1 MVQSVSRKVLLSYI
15 AKKFSALT
23 PSQSR
28 TLKSIK
34 MSKTKKR
41 RSTFPETSSRRA
53 VEASRYTEQIV
64 ADVPSPG
71 LFGFFRDIGVRETIE
86 SLLVAVLLALMFRAF
101 ESEAFIIPTGSMAPS
116 LNGQHYDL
124 ECQNCQFRYHTGTS
138 VPDANREAR
147 DDTTHCPICRYP
159 TRLSLNTRENPDHVS
174 NPGDRI
180 LVNKFIYDFS
190 EPERFDVIVF
200 KNPRNGKQNYIKRLI
215 GLPGDNLTIENG
227 DIYLFDE
234 NGEGFDKRIARKP
247 SATLKHV
254 LQVVD
259 DTHYIGQYLEKIG
272 WPLRWQEFAGGSDWK
287 VSPHDAWEVPVYQV
301 DGKSEWLRYRHFQPH
316 KSEWGTISDGIGSL
330 PDRMEGKLPSGGLIS
345 DQYAYNDLVV
355 DARRGNQFSY
365 DTINVGYHWV
375 GDIGLECE
383 LNIGS
388 GGGEFALDI
397 VEGGV
402 HFTCTFDTANGV
414 AKLSSKTETESVV
427 QFVDADL
434 KVVAE
439 PTATVDIGPGNHQLT
454 FVNADDQLHLWVD
467 GSLVEF
473 DAANYLRN
481 DVPLPYFSDTDPGDA
496 EPLGIA
502 SMGAPLT
509 VERLKVVRDLYYTS
523 ATKNDNIA
531 NEAGWRNT
539 TEIYEFLRTPEMW
552 DQPKAKEYFSARKG
566 QEIPMFKLKKGA
578 TIAQDQFLP
587 MGDNSPNSLDGRFWY
602 GHHYVQRDM
611 LIGQAAF
618 VYWPHTVNEPFPYCP
633 NFWEMGFI
641 R

>member
-1 MVQSVSRKVLLSYI
+1 
-15 AKKFSALT
+15 
-23 PSQSR
+23 
-28 TLKSIK
+28 

-41 RSTFPETSSRRA
+41 RNAFPDTGNRKT
-53 VEASRYTEQIV
+53 VEASHYTEQIV

-71 LFGFFRDIGVRETIE
+71 LFGFFRDIGVRETVE

-124 ECQNCQFRYHTGTS
+124 ECDNCQLRYHTGTA
-138 VPDANREAR
+138 VPDGSSNFR
-147 DDTTHCPICRYP
+147 DDKTHCPVCRFP
-159 TRLSLNTRENPDHVS
+159 TQLSLNRSEHPDHVS
-174 NPGDRI
+174 NNGDRI

-215 GLPGDNLTIENG
+215 GLPGDNLAIENG
-227 DIYLFDE
+227 DIYLFDK
-234 NGEGFDKRIARKP
+234 NGDSWEKRIARKP

-259 DTHYIGQYLEKIG
+259 DTHHIGQYLEKIG
-272 WPLRWQEFAGGSDWK
+272 WPLRWQDFTGGDDWK
-287 VSPHDAWEVPVYQV
+287 VSSHDAWEWPVYQV
-301 DGKSEWLRYRHFQPH
+301 DGESNWLRYRHFQPH
-316 KSEWGTISDGIGSL
+316 KSEWPTIAKGNGNL
-330 PDRMEGKLPSGGLIS
+330 PKRMQGELPSGVLIS
-345 DQYAYNDLVV
+345 DQYAYNDLYI
-355 DARRGNQFSY
+355 DQQNRNQPAFQ
-365 DTINVGYHWV
+365 TRNVGYHWV

-383 LNIGS
+383 LDIGS

-402 HFTCTFDTANGV
+402 HYICTIDTATGV
-414 AKLSSKTETESVV
+414 AKLSTKTETESVV
-427 QFVDADL
+427 QFVDADSN
-434 KVVAE
+434 VVAE
-439 PTATVDIGPGNHQLT
+439 PSATTSIGSGKHRLML
-454 FVNADDQLHLWVD
+454 FNADDQLHLWVD

-473 DAANYLRN
+473 DAATYTRD
-481 DVPLPYFSDTDPGDA
+481 DVPLPYFSETDPGDA
-496 EPLGIA
+496 EPLGIVSKGA
-502 SMGAPLT
+502 SLT

-523 ATKNDNIA
+523 ATQDFNIA
-531 NEAGWRNT
+531 NESGMSDPAK
-539 TEIYEFLRTPEMW
+539 IYSFLRSPDEW
-552 DQPKAKEYFSARKG
+552 QEDDAKEYFMARKD
-566 QEIPMFKLKKGA
+566 QKVPMFELAKGA

-618 VYWPHTVNEPFPYCP
+618 VYWPHTVNKPFPYCP

>member
-1 MVQSVSRKVLLSYI
+1 
-15 AKKFSALT
+15 
-23 PSQSR
+23 
-28 TLKSIK
+28 

-53 VEASRYTEQIV
+53 AEASYYTEQIV

-124 ECQNCQFRYHTGTS
+124 ECDNCQLRYHTGTA
-138 VPDANREAR
+138 VPDDSRDGR
-147 DDTTHCPICRYP
+147 DDTTHCPICRFP
-159 TRLSLNTRENPDHVS
+159 TRLSLDKKNKPDHVS
-174 NPGDRI
+174 NNGDRI

-215 GLPGDNLTIENG
+215 GLPGDNLAIENG
-227 DIYLFDE
+227 DIYLFDQ
-234 NGEGFDKRIARKP
+234 NGEGWDKRIARKP
-247 SATLKHV
+247 SATLQHV

-259 DTHYIGQYLEKIG
+259 DTHHIGEYLEDIN
-272 WPLRWQEFAGGSDWK
+272 WPLRWQDFTGGDNWKISQEGEYPIYQTEGQSD
-287 VSPHDAWEVPVYQV
+287 
-301 DGKSEWLRYRHFQPH
+301 WLRYRHFQPH
-316 KSEWGTISDGIGSL
+316 KSEWPTIAKGTGEL
-330 PDRMEGKLPSGGLIS
+330 PKRMQGELPSGALIS
-345 DQYAYNDLVV
+345 DQYAYNDLHREFA
-355 DARRGNQFSY
+355 DPRNANPPPY
-365 DTINVGYHWV
+365 DTANVGFHWV
-375 GDIGLECE
+375 GDIGLECDID
-383 LNIGS
+383 IGS
-388 GGGEFALDI
+388 GGGEIALDI

-402 HFTCTFDTANGV
+402 HFICTIDTATGL

-427 QFVDADL
+427 QFIDAESNA
-434 KVVAE
+434 VAE
-439 PTATVDIGPGNHQLT
+439 PTATTSIGSGSHRIV

-467 GSLVEF
+467 GALAEF
-473 DAANYLRN
+473 DAATYLRN
-481 DVPLPYFSDTDPGDA
+481 DVASPYFSATDAGDA

-502 SMGAPLT
+502 SRGASLT

-523 ATKNDNIA
+523 ATKNDTIA
-531 NEAGWRNT
+531 NEADWDDPN
-539 TEIYEFLRTPEMW
+539 EIYSFLRTPEIW
-552 DQPKAKEYFSARKG
+552 DQERAKSYFTKRKG
-566 QEIPMFKLKKGA
+566 QKDPMFVLKKGA

-587 MGDNSPNSLDGRFWY
+587 MGDNSPNSLDGRFWF
-602 GHHYVQRDM
+602 GRHYVQRDM

-618 VYWPHTVNEPFPYCP
+618 VYWPHTVNKPFPFCP